1 MPEKRR
7 VLVVEDDATLRFL
20 ALKQLSAIGLDC
32 DVASNGFEG
41 VKMAAHAYDLIFMDL
56 VMPGMNGVEATS
68 HIREQELKEGRK
80 RTPIIGLT
88 AFSERERALFAG
100 MDEFVQKPFLLNDIR
115 RVVEMFLGEA
125 LSRDY
130 KFEESKD

>member
-1 MPEKRR
+1 
-7 VLVVEDDATLRFL
+7 
-20 ALKQLSAIGLDC
+20 
-32 DVASNGFEG
+32 
-41 VKMAAHAYDLIFMDL
+41 MAAHAYDLIFMDL